1 MSIPSQKP
9 ITSPQTMH
17 NMAPKCVWASSIVLE
32 KEMDQAKDR
41 EGKKETCR
49 FFVLL
54 AIRTKDPR
62 LI

>member
-17 NMAPKCVWASSIVLE
+17 NMAPKCVWASSIVFE
-32 KEMDQAKDR
+32 KEMDQAKGR

-49 FFVLL
+49 IFVLL
-54 AIRTKDPR
+54 AERTKDR
-62 LI
+62 QLI